1 MLIFRFDKP
10 ATTNEKKNTATLLK
24 KLVRADM
31 LRYF

>member
-10 ATTNEKKNTATLLK
+10 ATTNEKKNTLLK
-24 KLVRADM
+24 KIVRADM